1 MLTIDR
7 LTDKLSSSIVI
18 AALSGLVV
26 LPLAWHLLVA
36 YKNDSKS
43 QHGSRKV
50 VRPSTTKPL
59 LGITL
64 DVIGNVPIR
73 HDWITGLCLE
83 AKGEPVLLQYLGTPG
98 MTLLSTPQ
106 AFEDVF
112 KNQFDN
118 FPKGPKKAE
127 YLRELLGEG
136 IFAVD
141 HEKWYRQRKTAS
153 NLHNES
159 SSRFHDEY
167 DSASLGRLGADLPP
181 GSGDQRNGGYVPASQ
196 SFYHGGI
203 HGDRLWGAHE
213 LSGC

>member
-7 LTDKLSSSIVI
+7 MTGKLSSSV
-18 AALSGLVV
+18 AVAVLSGLVV
-26 LPLAWHLLVA
+26 LPLAWRLLVA
-36 YKNDSKS
+36 SNNGNKS
-43 QHGSRKV
+43 QHGTRKV
-50 VRPSTTKPL
+50 VGPSTTKPL
-59 LGITL
+59 LGNTL
-64 DVIGNVPIR
+64 DDIDNVPIS

-83 AKGEPVLLQYLGTPG
+83 AKGEPVLLQSLGTPD

-141 HEKWYRQRKTAS
+141 HEKWHHQRKTAS
-153 NLHNES
+153 NLFTM
-159 SSRFHDEY
+159 RALR
-167 DSASLGRLGADLPP
+167 DSMTS
-181 GSGDQRNGGYVPASQ
+181 
-196 SFYHGGI
+196 
-203 HGDRLWGAHE
+203 
-213 LSGC
+213 